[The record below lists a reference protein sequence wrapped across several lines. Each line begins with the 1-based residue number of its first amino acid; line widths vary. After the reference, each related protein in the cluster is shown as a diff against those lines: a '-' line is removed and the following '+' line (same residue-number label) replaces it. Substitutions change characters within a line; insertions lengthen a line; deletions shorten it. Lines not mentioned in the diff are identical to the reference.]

1 MFLKSM
7 ELMGF
12 KSFADRTHI
21 DFAPGISA
29 LLGPNGCGKS
39 NIVDAVKW
47 VLGEQSTKN
56 MRAVKME
63 DVIFNG
69 TVKRKALNVAE
80 VTLTISNETN
90 ILELDAPEIEI
101 KRRLYRNGDSE
112 YFINN
117 TVVRLKELRE
127 LFFDTGIGKTAYS
140 ILEQGKIDQILS
152 SRPEE
157 RRYLFEEAAGITRY
171 KSRGQEAARKLE
183 KTRDNIKQVQ
193 NILSE
198 VSKNYFTLK
207 EQAEK
212 TEEYR
217 SIKEKL
223 FEIEVNLQLIK
234 IEKLK
239 ELHLRRGDEHI
250 KRQKSLEEIEMEIKL
265 LGDDLGD
272 SHKEQSRFKHE
283 LSENQKSIY
292 GLVLEQD
299 SIKNRLGSI
308 KERDKEYKSQLA
320 ILREREDKYSV
331 RSKELK
337 KDVSLK
343 QDKHKTLQY
352 ELKNSSQTL
361 EKNVKENSKKVG
373 DIQNIDEKLISFNR
387 EITIEEASRE
397 KTLDEI
403 KNLASKITDRL
414 QEGLAGFS
422 LDKHNTLI
430 DMFKKQLKL
439 ARTNPSILYNLV
451 DEFDLIITSFPGA
464 VLKLADDDRDL
475 NKKIDYDKALKKI
488 QNKLKS
494 IKKDIKSSEDRKS
507 VLSHEIEITN
517 ELISKNKVNIAEVKV
532 KLTGIEESLS
542 LINKNLNEEESL
554 LGEIKKERIQFGE
567 KIKQL
572 SLDITTIEKEREL
585 LIKKESTTKE
595 TIKSLETKIIG
606 IVKSSSSKEHKL
618 GKKREFLNK
627 LSLQIERFNFES
639 EHLENKVDELYS
651 EFQEK
656 YSIEL
661 QEASKDINRVTES
674 EDEIKELVH
683 NLRIKQKMIGQI
695 NLMAPEE
702 FKEVSKR
709 YNFLKDQIDDLTT
722 ADLDLS
728 RITEQIKTESTK
740 LFIETFENIKKS
752 FSIMYQR
759 LFGGGSAEL
768 KLSDNSNVLESGI
781 EIYARPPGKSL
792 ENISL
797 LSGGERS
804 LTAVALLFA
813 TYSIKP
819 SPFCI
824 LDEIDAA
831 LDERN
836 ISRFVS
842 TLTEFSKES
851 QFIVITHN
859 KKTVTGSGALLGVT
873 MQESGVSKLISMR
886 LEHEEEKEEV

>member
-56 MRAVKME
+56 MRAMKME

-101 KRRLYRNGDSE
+101 KRRLYRSGDSE

-117 TVVRLKELRE
+117 TSVRLKELRE

-152 SRPEE
+152 SKPEE
-157 RRYLFEEAAGITRY
+157 RRHLFEEAAGITKY
-171 KSRGQEAARKLE
+171 KLKGQEAGRKLD

-193 NILSE
+193 NILTE

-207 EQAEK
+207 EQSEK
-212 TEEYR
+212 TTDYR
-217 SIKEKL
+217 VIKERL
-223 FEIEVNLQLIK
+223 FEIEVNFQLLK
-234 IEKLK
+234 INKLK
-239 ELHLRRGDEHI
+239 SLHERRGDEHT
-250 KRQKSLEEIEMEIKL
+250 KRQSSLKDIEKDMKL
-265 LGDDLGD
+265 LGDDLSD
-272 SHKEQSRFKHE
+272 SHKNQGKLKNG
-283 LSENQKSIY
+283 LSEDQKTLY
-292 GLVLEQD
+292 GIELEKE
-299 SIKNRLGSI
+299 SLKNRLTAN
-308 KERDKEYKSQLA
+308 KERDREYSSQFTGLDS
-320 ILREREDKYSV
+320 REKKYSE
-331 RSKELK
+331 RSSELK
-337 KDVSLK
+337 KDIKDKQTAGDKLKKELVGFEHSLG
-343 QDKHKTLQY
+343 TY
-352 ELKNSSQTL
+352 
-361 EKNVKENSKKVG
+361 VKENSKYGSVV
-373 DIQNIDEKLISFNR
+373 DELTISVETSTNQVSENDSR
-387 EITIEEASRE
+387 KDTIIEQ
-397 KTLDEI
+397 I
-403 KNLASKITDRL
+403 KELATKITDKL
-414 QEGLAGFS
+414 EESSKNFS
-422 LDKHNTLI
+422 LEKHETLI
-430 DMFKKQLKL
+430 EMFKKQLKM
-439 ARTNPSILYNLV
+439 AKTNPSILFNLEN
-451 DEFDLIITSFPGA
+451 DFNELINNFPTS
-464 VLKLADDDRDL
+464 VLKILSEDKDLDKKKDFDRELKDI
-475 NKKIDYDKALKKI
+475 NKSVK
-488 QNKLKS
+488 KLKS
-494 IKKDIKSSEDRKS
+494 SIQKSNEEIKIINYK
-507 VLSHEIEITN
+507 IEINN
-517 ELISKNKVNIAEVKV
+517 ELISKEKINIAEAKV
-532 KLTGIEESLS
+532 KISGIDESLS
-542 LINKNLNEEESL
+542 LINKNLNDEETL
-554 LGEIKKERIQFGE
+554 LNDIKKERIIISE

-572 SLDITTIEKEREL
+572 TMDRDTLNKNREAL
-585 LIKKESTTKE
+585 LKKEENT
-595 TIKSLETKIIG
+595 
-606 IVKSSSSKEHKL
+606 KSSISKLEIEISKSRNSNIDKENKL
-618 GKKREFLNK
+618 NKKRDSLSNI
-627 LSLQIERFNFES
+627 SLQIERYNFES
-639 EHLENKVDELYS
+639 EHLENKVTELYE

-661 QEASKDINRVTES
+661 NDVAKDIKNFI
-674 EDEIKELVH
+674 EDEAELKQTIH
-683 NLRIKQKMIGQI
+683 DLRIKQKQIGQI

-709 YNFLKDQIDDLTT
+709 YNFLKDQIDDLQK
-722 ADLDLS
+722 ADENLTK
-728 RITEQIKTESTK
+728 ITEQIKVESTK
-740 LFIETFENIKKS
+740 LFSETFEKIKNS
-752 FSIMYQR
+752 FSVMYQR

-768 KLSDNSNVLESGI
+768 KLTDPLNILECGI

-792 ENISL
+792 ENIAL

-813 TYSIKP
+813 TYQVKP

-836 ISRFVS
+836 ISRFVT

-859 KKTVTGSGALLGVT
+859 KKTVTGSGSLLGVT

-886 LEHEEEKEEV
+886 LEHEEEKE

>member
-21 DFAPGISA
+21 DFSPGISA

-56 MRAVKME
+56 MRAMKME
-63 DVIFNG
+63 DVIFSG
-69 TVKRKALNVAE
+69 TVKRKPLNVAE

-101 KRRLYRNGDSE
+101 KRRLYRTGDSE

-117 TVVRLKELRE
+117 AQVRLKELRE

-157 RRYLFEEAAGITRY
+157 RRHLFEEAAGITKY
-171 KSRGQEAARKLE
+171 KLKGQEAARKLE
-183 KTRDNIKQVQ
+183 KTRDNIKQVK
-193 NILSE
+193 NILNE
-198 VSKNYFTLK
+198 VSKSYFTLK
-207 EQAEK
+207 DQAEK

-223 FEIEVNLQLIK
+223 FEIEVNFQLIK
-234 IEKLK
+234 IKKLK
-239 ELHLRRGDEHI
+239 ELHQRRGDEH
-250 KRQKSLEEIEMEIKL
+250 KKGQTSLEVIESEIKI
-265 LGDDLGD
+265 LGNDLGN
-272 SHKEQSRFKHE
+272 SHKEQSTLGFN
-283 LSENQKSIY
+283 LSENQKKIY
-292 GLVLEQD
+292 GIELEKE
-299 SIKNRLGSI
+299 SIKNRLYST
-308 KERDKEYKSQLA
+308 KEREKEYNSG
-320 ILREREDKYSV
+320 LRVLEGREDKYSV
-331 RSKELK
+331 RSSELK
-337 KDVSLK
+337 KEISLK
-343 QDKHKTLQY
+343 IDDQKIFRSD
-352 ELKNSSQTL
+352 LKKFSNSL
-361 EKNVKENSKKVG
+361 ESRVKENIESAEIIKNLDSQIVSSRHKVST
-373 DIQNIDEKLISFNR
+373 E
-387 EITIEEASRE
+387 EISRE
-397 KTLDEI
+397 EIIDEI
-403 KNLASKITDRL
+403 KNLATRITDKL
-414 QEGLAGFS
+414 QDGLKGFS
-422 LDKHNTLI
+422 IEKHTTLVEL
-430 DMFKKQLKL
+430 FRKQLKL
-439 ARTNPSILYNLV
+439 AKTNPSILYNLEN
-451 DEFDLIITSFPGA
+451 EFNQIIDSFPTSI
-464 VLKLADDDRDL
+464 LKLVGDDIDFD
-475 NKKIDYDKALKKI
+475 KKRNYDKTLKHI
-488 QNKLKS
+488 NRTLES
-494 IKKDIKSSEDRKS
+494 LRTNIKEFEGSRT
-507 VLSHEIEITN
+507 LASHEIEICN
-517 ELISKNKVNIAEVKV
+517 ELISKDKVNIAEIKV
-532 KLTGIEESLS
+532 KISGVEENIS
-542 LINKNLNEEESL
+542 LINKNLVEEDSL
-554 LGEIKKERIQFGE
+554 LGEIKKERIQLGE
-567 KIKQL
+567 KLKQL
-572 SLDITTIEKEREL
+572 LLDRDRIEKNRDD
-585 LIKKESTTKE
+585 
-595 TIKSLETKIIG
+595 
-606 IVKSSSSKEHKL
+606 L
-618 GKKREFLNK
+618 GKKDILTKDLVKKIEGEILKIKKSNFYKEDQLSK
-627 LSLQIERFNFES
+627 KHKILSTLSLQIERYNFES
-639 EHLENKVDELYS
+639 EHLENKVSELYE
-651 EFQEK
+651 EFQDK

-661 QEASKDINRVTES
+661 DEASRGFDQIA
-674 EDEIKELVH
+674 EDEDLLKENIH
-683 NLRIKQKMIGQI
+683 NLRMKQKMIGQI

-702 FKEVSKR
+702 FKDVSKR
-709 YNFLKDQIDDLTT
+709 YNFLKDQIDDLTG
-722 ADLDLS
+722 ADEDLS
-728 RITEQIKTESTK
+728 RITEQIKDESTK

-759 LFGGGSAEL
+759 LFGGGTAEL
-768 KLSDNSNVLESGI
+768 KLVDNTNILESGI

-842 TLTEFSKES
+842 TLSEFAKES

-859 KKTVTGSGALLGVT
+859 KKTVTGANSLLGVT

-886 LEHEEEKEEV
+886 LEHEEEEI